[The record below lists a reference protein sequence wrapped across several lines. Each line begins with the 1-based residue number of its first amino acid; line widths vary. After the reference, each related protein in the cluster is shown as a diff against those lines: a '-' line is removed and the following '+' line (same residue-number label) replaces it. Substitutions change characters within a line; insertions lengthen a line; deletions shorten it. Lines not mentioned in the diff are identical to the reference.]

1 MTALPSGLVLF
12 FTYGVSLR
20 TWADRGLL
28 DREVELYRLLRPH
41 FGHLAFVTYGGAED
55 LSYADRLDGIEVLP
69 NRWGLPAFW
78 MSLLAPLLYRRQIRQ
93 ATILKTNQ
101 FHGAWTAVVAKVLF
115 RKKLVVRGGFVWS
128 VNRAREVRGA
138 FSNWLARR
146 LEGLALRAADR
157 AVVTSEWAK
166 AYVVS
171 RYRLEPGRVSVIPNH
186 VNTRLFAPDG
196 GEREKGLVCFV
207 GRLSPEKNLPA
218 LIEALR
224 GIPGAR
230 LRLIGGGAELGRL
243 REQARDSDVP
253 VEFTG
258 SVPNSRLPALLNQA
272 ELFVLP
278 SLYEANPKSLLE
290 AMACGLPVLGSDV
303 DGIRE
308 IIRHGETGWLCRPD
322 AGGLRAGIEAL
333 LADAPLRQ
341 RLGENA
347 RRHVLE
353 RNSIEAVLK
362 LELDVL
368 REALSAP

>member
-20 TWADRGLL
+20 TWADGGLL

-41 FGHLAFVTYGGAED
+41 VGRLAFVTYGGPED
-55 LSYADRLDGIEVLP
+55 LGYADHLDGIEVLP

-78 MSLLAPLLYRRQIRQ
+78 MSLLAPLLYGREIRQ
-93 ATILKTNQ
+93 AAILKTNQ
-101 FHGAWTAVVAKVLF
+101 FHGAWTAVVAKWLF
-115 RKKLVVRGGFVWS
+115 RKKLIVRGGFVWS
-128 VNRAREVRGA
+128 LNRERELPGA
-138 FSNWLARR
+138 WTNRVARR

-166 AYVVS
+166 EYLVS
-171 RYRLEPGRVSVIPNH
+171 RYRLAPERVSVIPNH

-218 LIEALR
+218 LIAALR

-230 LRLIGGGAELGRL
+230 LRRIGAGAERARL
-243 REQARDSDVP
+243 RERAREADVV

-258 SVPNSRLPALLNQA
+258 SVPNPQLPALLNRA

-308 IIRHGETGWLCRPD
+308 IIRHGETGSLCRPD
-322 AGGLRAGIEAL
+322 AASFRAGIEAL

-353 RNSIEAVLK
+353 RNSIEAILK

-368 REALSAP
+368 TEALGAP

>member
-1 MTALPSGLVLF
+1 MTAPPSGLVLF

-20 TWADRGLL
+20 TWSERGLL
-28 DREVELYRLLRPH
+28 DREIELYRLLRPH
-41 FGHLAFVTYGGAED
+41 FGRLSFVTYGGAED

-93 ATILKTNQ
+93 AAILKTNQ
-101 FHGAWTAVVAKVLF
+101 FHGAWTAVVAKWLF

-128 VNRAREVRGA
+128 LNRERELPGASTNRVARM
-138 FSNWLARR
+138 
-146 LEGLALRAADR
+146 LEGLACRAADCV
-157 AVVTSEWAK
+157 VVTSGSAREYLVARHGL
-166 AYVVS
+166 A
-171 RYRLEPGRVSVIPNH
+171 RDRVRVIPNH

-224 GIPGAR
+224 GLPGAR
-230 LRLIGGGAELGRL
+230 LRLIGGGAELERL

-253 VEFTG
+253 AEFSG
-258 SVPNSRLPALLNQA
+258 SVPNSQLPALLNRA

-308 IIRHGETGWLCRPD
+308 IIRHGETGVLCRPD
-322 AGGLRAGIEAL
+322 AAGLRAGIGAL

-353 RNSIEAVLK
+353 RNSIEAILK

-368 REALSAP
+368 TEALSAP

>member
-1 MTALPSGLVLF
+1 M
-12 FTYGVSLR
+12 
-20 TWADRGLL
+20 
-28 DREVELYRLLRPH
+28 
-41 FGHLAFVTYGGAED
+41 
-55 LSYADRLDGIEVLP
+55 
-69 NRWGLPAFW
+69 
-78 MSLLAPLLYRRQIRQ
+78 
-93 ATILKTNQ
+93 
-101 FHGAWTAVVAKVLF
+101 AKWLF
-115 RKKLVVRGGFVWS
+115 RKKLIVRGGFVWS
-128 VNRAREVRGA
+128 LNRERELPGA
-138 FSNWLARR
+138 WTNRVARR

-166 AYVVS
+166 EYLVS
-171 RYRLEPGRVSVIPNH
+171 RYRLAPERVSVIPNH

-218 LIEALR
+218 LIEALS

-230 LRLIGGGAELGRL
+230 LRLIGAGAELARL
-243 REQARDSDVP
+243 RERAREADVV

-258 SVPNSRLPALLNQA
+258 SVPNPQLPALLNRA

-308 IIRHGETGWLCRPD
+308 IIRHGETGSLCRPD
-322 AGGLRAGIEAL
+322 AASFRAGIEAL

-353 RNSIEAVLK
+353 RNSIEAILK

-368 REALSAP
+368 TEALGAP